1 MKKNAKKKSKKK
13 ARREVKRL
21 HEVSTRVDS
30 FNLLSES
37 ENKNTHK

>member
-13 ARREVKRL
+13 ARRKVRHL

-30 FNLLSES
+30 FNLLSAS
-37 ENKNTHK
+37 ENNPLK